1 MVQMKP
7 GMGLI
12 NQNLESIYDPNYDVR
27 NKGLQPQMAFDA
39 KGNLVQVGNYPDP
52 QGYNFMSTPLG
63 EATRGL
69 VGDVERVGKYG
80 IEGGAS
86 LFSRRS

>member
-39 KGNLVQVGNYPDP
+39 KV
-52 QGYNFMSTPLG
+52 
-63 EATRGL
+63 
-69 VGDVERVGKYG
+69 
-80 IEGGAS
+80 I
-86 LFSRRS
+86 